1 MNIHDITKGQTVVV
15 PYLLKVRSN
24 NIIPFEIE
32 FKKLEVIEKD
42 IETNEVTLIQTIGDR
57 HGIVK
62 VPADI
67 VFFSKRDAIKEIK
80 HELENYLYMLNRIL
94 EKEETP

>member
-1 MNIHDITKGQTVVV
+1 MNIHDITNGDMVVV

-57 HGIVK
+57 HGIMK
-62 VPADI
+62 VPLEA
-67 VFFSKRDAIKEIK
+67 VFFNKEEAIKEIL
-80 HELENYLYMLNRIL
+80 HELEIYTAMLNEVIQ
-94 EKEETP
+94 K